1 MLDNIKSIFFIKN
14 VFSLLVEKRK
24 LKLLKHNKILQSKL
38 SINLTN
44 YIFFTSKYIIYQ
56 TKQKAKEYNYCDD
69 NCSDDKLVFEG
80 EYLNGERNGRGKEYD
95 VNGNL
100 LFEGEYLKGER
111 NGKGKEY
118 YANGQLSFEGEY
130 LKGKRWTGKR
140 YGLSDNI
147 LYELKEGKG
156 LVKENYGIY
165 AYEGEYLKG
174 EKNGRGKEYYYVKG
188 PIRFDGEYYND
199 KRWTGK
205 SYDKN
210 GNIISEIKEGKGY
223 YKEYYSENMIFEC
236 DYLNGVRNGK
246 GKIYLNNKLVF
257 EGEYVNGEN
266 NGKGKSYDLEG
277 NLSFDGEY
285 LYNRR
290 HKGKVYHK
298 GKLEFDGEYLF
309 GKKWNGKGYDENG
322 NVNYELIN
330 GKGTIKEYYDN
341 GVLKFEGEC
350 LNGKRNGKGKEYN
363 SKGELEFEGEYVNGV
378 KIIKK
383 NRNYYYL
390 IVLAMSIV
398 LCYILSK
405 FRNN

>member
-390 IVLAMSIV
+390 IVLAISIV
-398 LCYILSK
+398 LFYILSK

>member
-290 HKGKVYHK
+290 HKGKVYLK

-309 GKKWNGKGYDENG
+309 DKKWNGKGYDENG
-322 NVNYELIN
+322 NINYELIN

-390 IVLAMSIV
+390 IVLAISIV
-398 LCYILSK
+398 LFYILSK